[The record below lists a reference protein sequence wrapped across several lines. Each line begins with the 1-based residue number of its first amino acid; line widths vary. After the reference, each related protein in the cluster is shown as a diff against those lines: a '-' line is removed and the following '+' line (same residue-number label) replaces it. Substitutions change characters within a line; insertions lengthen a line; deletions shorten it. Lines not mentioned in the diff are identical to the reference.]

1 MPIQRS
7 TAKKLVSETEFKLIN
22 ESFPPLV
29 SELSDKALLQRME
42 RARKAKDRYHGM
54 VERQRTKS
62 ASGTRR
68 SAAPTNLKDVESKER
83 IFEETLARFERQTA
97 KAGSR
102 AGTQAAMP
110 AAKAPRAAT
119 AGKSLSA
126 GTGRQ
131 ASADKSR
138 MAAANATGIKG
149 GANRPAQSAMG
160 KKIGGKGGSQ
170 GTSKS
175 SVKMANKA
183 EAKTKTGTRAAGVK
197 AETKSGTKA
206 DTKAGT
212 KTAKGKGK
220 GAATKSTPR
229 GRHGAMV
236 ASTTLH

>member
-42 RARKAKDRYHGM
+42 RARKAKDRYHSM
-54 VERQRTKS
+54 VERQRTRS
-62 ASGTRR
+62 ASGSRR
-68 SAAPTNLKDVESKER
+68 GAASPTNLKEVESKER

-102 AGTQAAMP
+102 AGAQTAMP
-110 AAKAPRAAT
+110 TTKTPRGTT
-119 AGKSLSA
+119 AGKSASGGTARRPLA
-126 GTGRQ
+126 GKTKAAD
-131 ASADKSR
+131 AS
-138 MAAANATGIKG
+138 ATGIKG

-160 KKIGGKGGSQ
+160 KKTSGKGGAQ
-170 GTSKS
+170 GTSKA

-183 EAKTKTGTRAAGVK
+183 EAKTGARAA
-197 AETKSGTKA
+197 GTKA
-206 DTKAGT
+206 DTEAGT
-212 KTAKGKGK
+212 KAAKEKGGKSSKGSK
-220 GAATKSTPR
+220 GAATQSTPR

-236 ASTTLH
+236 DSTTLH

>member
-29 SELSDKALLQRME
+29 SELSDKALLQRMD
-42 RARKAKDRYHGM
+42 RARKAKDRYHSM

-68 SAAPTNLKDVESKER
+68 GAAPTNLKEVESKER

-97 KAGSR
+97 KTGSR
-102 AGTQAAMP
+102 ATAQAATP
-110 AAKAPRAAT
+110 GGKTTRATT
-119 AGKSLSA
+119 AGKSA
-126 GTGRQ
+126 NVGAGRQ
-131 ASADKSR
+131 ASAGKTR
-138 MAAANATGIKG
+138 TAAANATGIKG

-170 GTSKS
+170 GTSKA

-183 EAKTKTGTRAAGVK
+183 EAKTGARAA
-197 AETKSGTKA
+197 GTKA
-206 DTKAGT
+206 DTKTGIKTGTKAGT

-220 GAATKSTPR
+220 GTATKSTPR